1 MNVESDWL
9 NLGEAAE
16 LLGVHPSTVR
26 AWADRGEI
34 PVQRT
39 PGGHRRFRQADLEA
53 HANRQRAT
61 RPAGVGAQ
69 VIMQNALGRARL
81 QLTEG
86 RLEAESWYQRL
97 DAATRREQ
105 QATGRRLLQLVTR
118 YLSDDTPDDALLA
131 ELQQLGR
138 QYERMGRENG
148 LTLVETVRA
157 YLFFREFLF
166 ETLYEMAQATGG
178 QGPTDWGHMHTAMS
192 AFTNELLLA
201 LIQAHEQHCRIA

>member
-61 RPAGVGAQ
+61 RPAGA
-69 VIMQNALGRARL
+69 
-81 QLTEG
+81 
-86 RLEAESWYQRL
+86 
-97 DAATRREQ
+97 
-105 QATGRRLLQLVTR
+105 
-118 YLSDDTPDDALLA
+118 
-131 ELQQLGR
+131 GR
-138 QYERMGRENG
+138 QHWLLGWVHPHGGTAQFAAGLAVWAAYWAGPSAGR
-148 LTLVETVRA
+148 
-157 YLFFREFLF
+157 
-166 ETLYEMAQATGG
+166 GG
-178 QGPTDWGHMHTAMS
+178 
-192 AFTNELLLA
+192 
-201 LIQAHEQHCRIA
+201 